1 MRKKHCEVVS
11 NVSHLKVDI
20 QAVIR
25 SKKSIKQWAY
35 ILHDKD
41 DTEPHYHIYLNFG
54 KTSVEFADVASWFG
68 LDENFVNKVEGRK
81 VDMLMY
87 LTHSNAGQ
95 EHKHQYSPKE
105 VVANFDFESEVAV
118 SQILGNFEQ
127 FSYAQQ
133 LEYINSLSIEE
144 KTKAHSKLDKLWK
157 LHCQC
162 LVLKP
167 DRQIEVMFIHG
178 KGGTGKTYYA
188 KKLLT
193 KMGYDFCVSSSS
205 NDPFQDYMGQQAIIL
220 DDLRDKAFEFED
232 LLKLLDNDTASSV
245 KSRFSNKVFNGKIIV
260 ITSTVP
266 LSFWYREYQ
275 YNKSDTLQQLYRRI
289 TSYVVVDEQH
299 VSVFDEIDSRGRPS
313 GLPRVFK
320 NEVQQLKRQKPKR
333 TDFGSVFGEMLEDA
347 IPEFVQEIERKLDN
361 KHELKEHMQC
371 QMNVTPR
378 NTSVNQ
384 NGKM

>member
-20 QAVIR
+20 QSVIR

-54 KTSVEFADVASWFG
+54 KTSVEFSDVASWFG

-81 VDMLMY
+81 SDMLMY
-87 LTHSNAGQ
+87 LTHSNDGQ
-95 EHKHQYSPKE
+95 QHKHQYSPKE
-105 VVANFDFESEVAV
+105 VIANFDFESEVAV
-118 SQILGNFEQ
+118 SKMLGNFEQ

-133 LEYINSLSIEE
+133 LEYVNSLSVNE
-144 KTKAHSKLDKLWK
+144 KTRAHSQLDKLWK

-167 DRQIEVMFIHG
+167 DRQIDVMFIQG

-193 KMGYDFCVSSSS
+193 QMGYDFCVSSSS

-232 LLKLLDNDTASSV
+232 LLKLLDNNTASSV
-245 KSRFSNKVFNGKIIV
+245 KSRFSNKVFNGKMIV

-266 LSFWYREYQ
+266 LPFWYYEYR
-275 YNKSDTLQQLYRRI
+275 YNNMDTLQQLYRRI
-289 TSYVVVDEQH
+289 TSYVVVEEQH
-299 VSVFDEIDSRGRPS
+299 VNVFGEIDDRGRPA

-320 NEVQQLKRQKPKR
+320 NEIPELKRQKPKKK
-333 TDFGSVFGEMLEDA
+333 DFGDVFAEMLEDA
-347 IPEFVQEIERKLDN
+347 F
-361 KHELKEHMQC
+361 LKDFE
-371 QMNVTPR
+371 
-378 NTSVNQ
+378 
-384 NGKM
+384 K

>member
-95 EHKHQYSPKE
+95 EHKYQYSPKE
-105 VVANFDFESEVAV
+105 VIANFDFESEVAV
-118 SQILGNFEQ
+118 SKILGNFEQ

-133 LEYINSLSIEE
+133 LEYINSLSVNE
-144 KTKAHSKLDKLWK
+144 KTKAHTQLDKLWK

-188 KKLLT
+188 KKLLE

-266 LSFWYREYQ
+266 LAYWYREYQ
-275 YNKSDTLQQLYRRI
+275 YNMADTLQQLYRRI
-289 TSYVVVDEQH
+289 TSYVVVEEQY
-299 VSVFDEIDSRGRPS
+299 VSVYEDLDTRGRPI

-320 NEVQQLKRQKPKR
+320 NEIPELKRQKPKK
-333 TDFGSVFGEMLEDA
+333 TDFGAVFGEMLEDA
-347 IPEFVQEIERKLDN
+347 FPSFISDVERKLDN
-361 KHELKEHMQC
+361 TK
-371 QMNVTPR
+371 
-378 NTSVNQ
+378 S
-384 NGKM
+384 

>member
-54 KTSVEFADVASWFG
+54 KTSVEFADVGTWFG

-87 LTHSNAGQ
+87 LTHANPGQ
-95 EHKHQYSPKE
+95 EHKYQYSPKE
-105 VVANFDFESEVAV
+105 VIANFDFESEIAV
-118 SQILGNFEQ
+118 SKILGNFEQ

-133 LEYINSLSIEE
+133 LEYVNSLSVNE
-144 KTKAHSKLDKLWK
+144 KTKAHTQLDKLWK

-188 KKLLT
+188 KKLLSEVL
-193 KMGYDFCVSSSS
+193 KYDFCVSSSS

-245 KSRFSNKVFNGKIIV
+245 KSRFSNKVFNGKMIV

-266 LSFWYREYQ
+266 LAYWYREYQ
-275 YNKSDTLQQLYRRI
+275 YNMTDTLQQLYRRI
-289 TSYVVVDEQH
+289 STYVVVDEKH
-299 VSVFDEIDSRGRPS
+299 VSVYDEIDSRGRPF
-313 GLPRVFK
+313 GLPRVFI
-320 NEVQQLKRQKPKR
+320 NEVAELKRQKPKK
-333 TDFGSVFGEMLEDA
+333 TDFGSLFSEILDDA
-347 IPEFVQEIERKLDN
+347 FPSFISEYEQALDN
-361 KHELKEHMQC
+361 KTKQKEYAQC
-371 QMNVTPR
+371 KIED
-378 NTSVNQ
+378 SALI
-384 NGKM
+384 K

>member
-81 VDMLMY
+81 TDMLMY

-105 VVANFDFESEVAV
+105 VIANFDFESEIAV

-133 LEYINSLSIEE
+133 LEYINSLSVNE
-144 KTKAHSKLDKLWK
+144 KTKAHTQLDKLWK

-188 KKLLT
+188 KKLLE

-245 KSRFSNKVFNGKIIV
+245 KSRFSNKVFNGKMIV

-266 LSFWYREYQ
+266 LAYWYREYQ
-275 YNKSDTLQQLYRRI
+275 YSMNDTLQQLYRRI
-289 TSYVVVDEQH
+289 TSYVVVEEQY
-299 VSVFDEIDSRGRPS
+299 VSVYENLDTRGRPI

-320 NEVQQLKRQKPKR
+320 NEILELKRQKPKK
-333 TDFGSVFGEMLEDA
+333 TDFGAVFGEMLEDA
-347 IPEFVQEIERKLDN
+347 FPSFISDVEKRIGKN
-361 KHELKEHMQC
+361 YELKESNQC
-371 QMNVTPR
+371 KI
-378 NTSVNQ
+378 SD
-384 NGKM
+384 

>member
-1 MRKKHCEVVS
+1 MRKKHCEVVT

-54 KTSVEFADVASWFG
+54 KTSVEFSDVATWFG
-68 LDENFVNKVEGRK
+68 LDEQFVNKVEGRK

-87 LTHSNAGQ
+87 LTQANPGQ
-95 EHKHQYSPKE
+95 EHKFQYSPKD
-105 VVANFDFESEVAV
+105 VIANFDFESEIAV
-118 SQILGNFEQ
+118 SKILGNFEQ

-133 LEYINSLSIEE
+133 LEYVNSLSVNE
-144 KTKAHSKLDKLWK
+144 KTKAHTQLDKLWK

-188 KKLLT
+188 KKLLE
-193 KMGYDFCVSSSS
+193 KLGYDYCVSSSS

-245 KSRFSNKVFNGKIIV
+245 RSRFSNKVFNGKIIV

-266 LSFWYREYQ
+266 LAYWYREYQ
-275 YNKSDTLQQLYRRI
+275 YNMSDTLQQLYRRI
-289 TSYVVVDEQH
+289 TSYVVVEEFYVNVYD
-299 VSVFDEIDSRGRPS
+299 DLDTRGRPK
-313 GLPRVFK
+313 GNPRVFK
-320 NEVQQLKRQKPKR
+320 NEIPVLKRQKPKK
-333 TDFGSVFGEMLEDA
+333 TNFADVFGEMLEDA
-347 IPEFVQEIERKLDN
+347 VPELISEVESRMQNNYSIKEKSQCVISGLTSPN
-361 KHELKEHMQC
+361 LKK
-371 QMNVTPR
+371 
-378 NTSVNQ
+378 S
-384 NGKM
+384 

>member
-20 QAVIR
+20 QGVIR

-54 KTSVEFADVASWFG
+54 QTSVDFSDVANWFG

-87 LTHSNAGQ
+87 LTHANAGQ
-95 EHKHQYSPKE
+95 EHKYQYSPKE

-118 SQILGNFEQ
+118 SKILGNFEQ

-133 LEYINSLSIEE
+133 LEYVNSLSVNE
-144 KTKAHSKLDKLWK
+144 KTKAHSQLDKLWK

-167 DRQIEVMFIHG
+167 DRQIDVMFIQG

-193 KMGYDFCVSSSS
+193 QMGYDFCVSSSS

-220 DDLRDKAFEFED
+220 DDLRDKAFDFED
-232 LLKLLDNDTASSV
+232 LLKLLDNNTASSV
-245 KSRFSNKVFNGKIIV
+245 KSRFSNKVFNGKMIV

-266 LSFWYREYQ
+266 LAFWYYEYR
-275 YNKSDTLQQLYRRI
+275 YNHMDTLQQLYRRI
-289 TSYVVVDEQH
+289 TSYVVVEEQH
-299 VSVFDEIDSRGRPS
+299 VNVFGEIDDRGRPA
-313 GLPRVFK
+313 GLPRVFI
-320 NEVQQLKRQKPKR
+320 NEIPELKRQKPQKK
-333 TDFGSVFGEMLEDA
+333 DFGDVFAEMLDDA
-347 IPEFVQEIERKLDN
+347 FPKAFEI
-361 KHELKEHMQC
+361 
-371 QMNVTPR
+371 
-378 NTSVNQ
+378 
-384 NGKM
+384 

>member
-20 QAVIR
+20 QSVIR
-25 SKKSIKQWAY
+25 TKKSIKQWAY

-54 KTSVEFADVASWFG
+54 NTSVEFSDVAKWFG

-81 VDMLMY
+81 TDMLLY

-105 VVANFDFESEVAV
+105 VIANFDFESEIAI
-118 SQILGNFEQ
+118 SKILGNFEQ

-133 LEYINSLSIEE
+133 LEYVNSLSVEE
-144 KTKAHSKLDKLWK
+144 KTKAHTKLDKLWK

-167 DRQIEVMFIHG
+167 DRNIEVMFIHG

-188 KKLLT
+188 KKLLE
-193 KMGYDFCVSSSS
+193 KMGYDYCVSSSS
-205 NDPFQDYMGQQAIIL
+205 NDPFQDYMGQSAIIL
-220 DDLRDKAFEFED
+220 DDLRDNAFEFAD
-232 LLKLLDNDTASSV
+232 LLKILDNNTASSV
-245 KSRFSNKVFNGKIIV
+245 KSRFSNKVFNGKMII

-266 LSFWYREYQ
+266 LSYWYRELQ
-275 YNKSDTLQQLYRRI
+275 YNMTDTLQQLYRRI
-289 TSYVVVDEQH
+289 TSYVVVDEQY
-299 VSVFDEIDSRGRPS
+299 VSVFDIIDDRGRPK
-313 GLPRVFK
+313 GCANIFK
-320 NEVQQLKRQKPKR
+320 NELQVLKTQKPKG
-333 TDFGSVFGEMLEDA
+333 TNFGAIFGEMLVDA
-347 IPEFVQEIERKLDN
+347 VPELIEQR
-361 KHELKEHMQC
+361 
-371 QMNVTPR
+371 R
-378 NTSVNQ
+378 
-384 NGKM
+384 

>member
-20 QAVIR
+20 QSVIR

-54 KTSVEFADVASWFG
+54 KTSVEFSDVASWFG

-87 LTHSNAGQ
+87 LTHANAGQ

-105 VVANFDFESEVAV
+105 VIANFDFESEVAV
-118 SQILGNFEQ
+118 SKMLGNFEQ

-133 LEYINSLSIEE
+133 LEYVNSLSVNE
-144 KTKAHSKLDKLWK
+144 KTKAYAQLEKLWK

-167 DRQIEVMFIHG
+167 DRHIDVMFIQG

-193 KMGYDFCVSSSS
+193 QMGYDFCVSSSS

-220 DDLRDKAFEFED
+220 DDLRDSAFLFED

-245 KSRFSNKVFNGKIIV
+245 KSRFSNKVFNGKMIV

-266 LSFWYREYQ
+266 LMFWYYEYR
-275 YNKSDTLQQLYRRI
+275 YNQLDTLNQLYRRI
-289 TSYVVVDEQH
+289 TSYVVVEEH
-299 VSVFDEIDSRGRPS
+299 FINVYGEIDYAGRPA
-313 GLPRVFK
+313 GTPRVFT
-320 NEVQQLKRQKPKR
+320 NELPKIKLQKPKKK
-333 TDFGSVFGEMLEDA
+333 DFADVFSEILPQAPDLS
-347 IPEFVQEIERKLDN
+347 EFE
-361 KHELKEHMQC
+361 
-371 QMNVTPR
+371 
-378 NTSVNQ
+378 
-384 NGKM
+384 

>member
-54 KTSVEFADVASWFG
+54 KTSVEFSDVATWFG
-68 LDENFVNKVEGRK
+68 LDEQFVNKVEGRK
-81 VDMLMY
+81 VDMLIY
-87 LTHSNAGQ
+87 LTHANPGQ
-95 EHKHQYSPKE
+95 EHKFQYSPKD
-105 VVANFDFESEVAV
+105 VIANFDFESEIAV
-118 SQILGNFEQ
+118 SKILGNFEQ

-133 LEYINSLSIEE
+133 LEYVNSLSVNE
-144 KTKAHSKLDKLWK
+144 KTKAHTQLDKLWK

-188 KKLLT
+188 KKLLE
-193 KMGYDFCVSSSS
+193 KLGYDYCVSSSS

-245 KSRFSNKVFNGKIIV
+245 RSRFSNKVFNGKIIV

-266 LSFWYREYQ
+266 LAYWYREYQ
-275 YNKSDTLQQLYRRI
+275 YNMSDALQQLYRRI
-289 TSYVVVDEQH
+289 TSYVVVEEFYVNVYD
-299 VSVFDEIDSRGRPS
+299 DLDTRGRPK
-313 GLPRVFK
+313 GNPRVFK
-320 NEVQQLKRQKPKR
+320 NEIPTLKRQKPKK
-333 TDFGSVFGEMLEDA
+333 TNFADVFGEMLEDA
-347 IPEFVQEIERKLDN
+347 VPELISQVESKMQN
-361 KHELKEHMQC
+361 NYSMKENSQC
-371 QMNVTPR
+371 VINGL
-378 NTSVNQ
+378 TSPSS
-384 NGKM
+384 KRS

>member
-81 VDMLMY
+81 TDMLMY

-105 VVANFDFESEVAV
+105 VIANFDFESEVAV
-118 SQILGNFEQ
+118 SKILGNFEQ

-133 LEYINSLSIEE
+133 LEYINSLSVNE
-144 KTKAHSKLDKLWK
+144 KTKAHTQLDKLWK

-188 KKLLT
+188 KKLLE

-266 LSFWYREYQ
+266 LAYWYREYQ
-275 YNKSDTLQQLYRRI
+275 YNMADTLQQLYRRI
-289 TSYVVVDEQH
+289 TSYVVVEEQY
-299 VSVFDEIDSRGRPS
+299 VSVYEDLDTRGRPI

-320 NEVQQLKRQKPKR
+320 NEIPELKRQKPKK
-333 TDFGSVFGEMLEDA
+333 TDFGAVFGEMLEDA
-347 IPEFVQEIERKLDN
+347 FPSFIYDVEKKMDSNNEK
-361 KHELKEHMQC
+361 KEKTNAQYT
-371 QMNVTPR
+371 V
-378 NTSVNQ
+378 
-384 NGKM
+384 KF